1 MYAQGVT
8 RFLYLNIKV
17 SIMKYRTKKKLV
29 NFVFNNREAF
39 IYLYAQGV
47 GKVVSIH
54 WTSIVEYPPW
64 NSALVNY
71 LEPSLLICL

>member
-1 MYAQGVT
+1 MDFVFNSKETFIYLYAQGVT

-47 GKVVSIH
+47 TKLFQSIGQ
-54 WTSIVEYPPW
+54 
-64 NSALVNY
+64 AL
-71 LEPSLLICL
+71 